1 MWRRRAGGSGCR
13 TAPPTASAAAP
24 KGALFREAWDAALD
38 YGLHRLE
45 QAALSRALNGGPRP
59 IFRNGEQVG
68 EWRHYDERLTMF
80 LLRNRRPARFGKWM
94 DKLLPL
100 QPLEQQDTDYL
111 LDGKLDQIE
120 FHAEDFEE
128 E

>member
-1 MWRRRAGGSGCR
+1 
-13 TAPPTASAAAP
+13 
-24 KGALFREAWDAALD
+24 
-38 YGLHRLE
+38 
-45 QAALSRALNGGPRP
+45 
-59 IFRNGEQVG
+59 
-68 EWRHYDERLTMF
+68 
-80 LLRNRRPARFGKWM
+80 M

-100 QPLEQQDTDYL
+100 QPLEQQDTDYE

>member
-1 MWRRRAGGSGCR
+1 M
-13 TAPPTASAAAP
+13 
-24 KGALFREAWDAALD
+24 
-38 YGLHRLE
+38 
-45 QAALSRALNGGPRP
+45 SRALNGVPRP
-59 IFRNGEQVG
+59 IFRNGEQVS
-68 EWRHYDERLTMF
+68 EWRYYDERLTMF
-80 LLRNRRPARFGKWM
+80 LLRNRRPTRFGKWM

-100 QPLEQQDTDYL
+100 QPLEQQDTDYE